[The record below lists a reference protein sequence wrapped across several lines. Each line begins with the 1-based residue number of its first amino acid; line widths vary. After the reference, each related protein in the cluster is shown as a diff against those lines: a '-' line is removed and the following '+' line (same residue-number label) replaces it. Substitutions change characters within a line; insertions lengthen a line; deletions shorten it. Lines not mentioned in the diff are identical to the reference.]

1 MLWKAFT
8 LLIFLVM
15 LQNQGTLGSDMK
27 IMSITVIMGSHIK
40 LQPVWIQQYSKSIHF
55 IWFVKL
61 SSTQEKF
68 RILSWTEDSK
78 VTFEAEQFKN
88 RVDVKTEN
96 LTLLINPAQK
106 NDSGFYFMEITSQ
119 SGRVFNTNW
128 FQVSVFDP
136 VQDPKIQVTGES
148 WNNNNTLCHVN
159 LSCFVHGNDNLTYT
173 WYRGREQIKPP
184 GKHAHVQLHIQAKN
198 TENSY
203 TCNASNPVSSGSHTI
218 NLTWVCAS
226 PVYNSTQESW
236 LQLVW
241 GFSVIPLV
249 ILLLST
255 LVYLYVTRKRKK
267 RRKQAT
273 DMNAVSYEKIS
284 HDKPRRNQVQNYCEM
299 EGHTLYSVVQFP
311 EQLPASSP
319 ASQDK
324 TVYSSVQSSKRQPFS
339 KQMSPNSATHSS
351 HSATIYQEVQRP
363 KRLSCKELEMFHIYS
378 Y

>member
-8 LLIFLVM
+8 PLIFLVM
-15 LQNQGTLGSDMK
+15 LQNQGTSGSDMK
-27 IMSITVIMGSHIK
+27 IMSIAVIMGSHIK
-40 LQPVWIQQYSKSIHF
+40 LQPVWIQQYSESIQF

-68 RILSWTEDSK
+68 RILSWTDDSK

-96 LTLLINPAQK
+96 LTLFINPAQK
-106 NDSGFYFMEITSQ
+106 NDSGLYFMEITSQ
-119 SGRVFNTNW
+119 SGQVFNTNS

-136 VQDPKIQVTGES
+136 VQNPKIQVTEES
-148 WNNNNTLCHVN
+148 WNNTLCHVN
-159 LSCFVHGNDNLTYT
+159 LSCFVQGNDNLTYT
-173 WYRGREQIKPP
+173 WYRGREQIKSP
-184 GKHAHVQLHIQAKN
+184 GKHSHVQLHIQAKN

-236 LQLVW
+236 LLLVL

-249 ILLLST
+249 ILLLGT

-267 RRKQAT
+267 RRKKAT
-273 DMNAVSYEKIS
+273 DMNMMSYEKIS
-284 HDKPRRNQVQNYCEM
+284 HDKPRRNQAQNHCETE
-299 EGHTLYSVVQFP
+299 EGNTLYSVVQFP

-324 TVYSSVQSSKRQPFS
+324 TVYSSVQSCKHPFS
-339 KQMSPNSATHSS
+339 KQVSPNSS

-363 KRLSCKELEMFHIYS
+363 KRLSYKELEVFHIYS
-378 Y
+378 